1 MARKAP
7 DPRWQPKSL
16 WTERHLAE
24 LSKEVGK
31 LRQKVREAEATRSKA
46 SPSGARRFPSGHVP
60 QH

>member
-1 MARKAP
+1 MARKTP

-16 WTERHLAE
+16 WTERRLAE

-31 LRQKVREAEATRSKA
+31 LRQKVREAEAARSKP
-46 SPSGARRFPSGHVP
+46 SPSGACRFPSEHP